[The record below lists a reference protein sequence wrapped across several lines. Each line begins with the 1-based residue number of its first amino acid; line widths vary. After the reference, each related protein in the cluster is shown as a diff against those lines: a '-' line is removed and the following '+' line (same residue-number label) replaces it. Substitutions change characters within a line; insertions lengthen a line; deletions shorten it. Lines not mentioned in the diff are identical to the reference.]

1 MKRMVLASL
10 LLLMLLG
17 MIASTQ
23 AVEPKCTTNCGGGGR
38 MCKMVWTQSLGCYV
52 KYCCF
57 LREGKIGC
65 EWWPVGIYC

>member
-1 MKRMVLASL
+1 MKSMILGML

-38 MCKMVWTQSLGCYV
+38 MCKMVWTEALGCYI
-52 KYCCF
+52 K
-57 LREGKIGC
+57 
-65 EWWPVGIYC
+65 